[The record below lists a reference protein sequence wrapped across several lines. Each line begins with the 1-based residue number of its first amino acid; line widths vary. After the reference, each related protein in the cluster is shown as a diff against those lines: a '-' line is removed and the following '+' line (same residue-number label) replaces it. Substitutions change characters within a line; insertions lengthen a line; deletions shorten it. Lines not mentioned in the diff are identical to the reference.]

1 MYDYVSIH
9 SQSYR
14 EKIQSKELDHFLTF
28 KMGFN
33 KSSHLRY
40 STEVD
45 GQLISI
51 TGIFANQDGNYAY
64 STLDEA
70 SEVNLVEINVPS
82 NSNSVLEEAIS
93 EIAMA
98 IAQQFLWLIDEDHGL
113 N

>member
-9 SQSYR
+9 SQSYK
-14 EKIQSKELDHFLTF
+14 EKIQAKVLDYFLTF

-40 STEVD
+40 FTKVD

-51 TGIFANQDGNYAY
+51 TGISANQDGNYSY

-93 EIAMA
+93 EIAIA
-98 IAQQFLWLIDEDHGL
+98 IVQQFSWLIDEEHGL
-113 N
+113 S